1 MHACMARTIFG
12 IKGTA
17 PSTMAGRRD
26 GRGGVF
32 AGLAAPCG
40 GLPAWYGAR
49 LGGSAGGVGVGVV
62 VLVVVVGILDSLF
75 QSVEGRYVQTREVFL
90 GRDRVGRDGGSE
102 IDRRLLEGVGERLQR
117 GRVRLVGLD
126 VRAEAVERDGAG
138 LFRTLRGRDGGD
150 ESLILGEVGEAHGVL
165 LFCPC
170 QGVGTGL
177 VSTAVIRSAVGA
189 ARPAVRPESAF
200 AASVLSVTVVLR
212 NSMTT

>member
-40 GLPAWYGAR
+40 GHTAWQGPGWGA
-49 LGGSAGGVGVGVV
+49 GAGGGVV